1 MKKDLMLV
9 DGICLLGNLGIF
21 VFHCI
26 LGVLLASLA
35 IQFIADGVKGLMI

>member
-1 MKKDLMLV
+1 MLA
-9 DGICLLGNLGIF
+9 DGIGLLGNLGLF

-35 IQFIADGVKGLMI
+35 IQFIVDAVKGLMI